1 MKQKLTLLLLA
12 LFTTVGAWAAVTDLP
27 EITTD
32 ANNPKLYVVKN
43 TRSNFYMAYR
53 GDAEQIRQ
61 SADISTATL
70 WYFTAGSGES
80 NETQKSVRFRNYFA
94 DGKAIYGEPSSLTTE
109 GYDVTIKKTDYSDAG
124 LAVQIQNVSWYYL
137 NDAGQTAITKYYH
150 DDPGSVF
157 VFIPLDDFLED
168 LRTQYSALVDGCET
182 LTALFSSSDCA
193 TAKTA
198 ITNATT
204 GLAVISAYE
213 SLIATANNKLI
224 TLKSFTGQKYIVM
237 SEGLTASD
245 SESSVIRVV
254 TKRDL
259 LALQNSE
266 NGYYVG
272 LSPTSQSE
280 QFKSSTTPEYFQMK
294 FNGSYS
300 GYACF
305 ASSNARTSARGTL
318 TMHQSG
324 NSIVTWGS
332 DAANSFFQPASKT
345 LADYKTTIKAKL
357 DVMSGWQPIYAADDI
372 ATAKT
377 NVDGAATLDAAQTI
391 YKNAV
396 LAANGKLLSIENYDN
411 AGKYMSIN
419 ATNVTNRDYP
429 TVIKLLVN
437 EDLTYSLQGYLN
449 FSNYYAEQLRNVN
462 DSPTISSTTAGKYR
476 LGKVTNGFIFYS
488 SQHNGCLHYS
498 NGNVVRWYDNSNAS
512 YWTVSDVDDAAYL
525 GSYYNAILPYQSNYG
540 QYGYYKSG
548 STTKDLF
555 DDAISACETIL
566 GDLEGQSSS
575 VSMGKTVAKG
585 IYDTGFTPVVPQA
598 GDFLRIK
605 ASDVNKT
612 TGYGLGASNLY
623 LTSSNCAS
631 QTDRAGFAEGATA
644 TDNTTIFYYNGT
656 NLTGFANGL
665 QAKMNGSNMMQIG
678 SVGNSP
684 TVVGFEEIYGTEDHA
699 YRIEFNNGG
708 RSLYTQ
714 RGGSEGSYY
723 YYTDAAG
730 ANATDPHYRYFLEKV
745 TTLPVTISAAGY
757 ATLYSPVALTIPTG
771 VTAYVATNNTT
782 YLSLTAI
789 DGGIIPANT
798 GVILAGSAGTYD
810 FEITTG
816 GSADSNAL
824 SGTVAAIARPSGS
837 YILATGKSGIGFYGD
852 GASTIPGFKAYLPEG
867 AGVKGF
873 IGFEFDDATGLN
885 SFTPALF
892 EGEGAIFNVAGQRLN
907 KMQKG
912 INIVNGKKVMVK

>member
-1 MKQKLTLLLLA
+1 MKKLLLLICA
-12 LFTTVGAWAAVTDLP
+12 LLGLGVSGAWAAVTDLP
-27 EITTD
+27 TLTSD
-32 ANNPKLYVVKN
+32 VNNPKLYVVKN
-43 TRSNFYMAYR
+43 TRSNLYMAYR
-53 GDAEQIRQ
+53 SDSEQIRQ

-124 LAVQIQNVSWYYL
+124 LAIQIQNASWYYL

-224 TLKSFTGQKYIVM
+224 SLKSYEGQKYIVM

-245 SESSVIRVV
+245 SESSVIKVV

-280 QFKSSTTPEYFQMK
+280 QFKTSTTPEYFQMK

-305 ASSNARTSARGTL
+305 ASSNARTSARGTF

-332 DAANSFFQPASKT
+332 NAANSFFQPASKT
-345 LADYKTTIKAKL
+345 LADYKTAIKAKL
-357 DVMSGWQPIYAADDI
+357 DAMSGWQPIYAADDI

-396 LAANGKLLSIENYDN
+396 LAADGKLLSIENYKN

-419 ATNVTNRDYP
+419 ATNVTNRNYP

-449 FSNYYAEQLRNVN
+449 FSNYYAEQLRNAN
-462 DSPTISSTTAGKYR
+462 DSPTNSSTTAGKYR

-488 SQHNGCLHYS
+488 SQYNGCLHYS
-498 NGNVVRWYDNSNAS
+498 NGNVVRWYDNSDAS

-555 DDAISACETIL
+555 DDAISASETIL

-575 VSMGKTVAKG
+575 VSMGKIVAKG
-585 IYDTGFTPVVPQA
+585 IYDTGFTPVVPVA

-605 ASDVNKT
+605 ASDTNKT
-612 TGYGLGASNLY
+612 AWSLSESNLY
-623 LTSSNCAS
+623 LTSSNS
-631 QTDRAGFAEGATA
+631 TSNTGRAAFVEGATA
-644 TDNTTIFYYNGT
+644 TDNTTIFYFDGT
-656 NLTGFANGL
+656 NLTGYANGL
-665 QAKMNGSNMMQIG
+665 QAISSSNFLKIG
-678 SVGNSP
+678 NAGNPP
-684 TVVGFEEIYGTEDHA
+684 TKVLFEEIYSTEDHA
-699 YRIEFNNGG
+699 YRIEFNNGD
-708 RSLYTQ
+708 RSLYTG
-714 RGGSEGSYY
+714 RSASAPYS

-730 ANATDPHYRYFLEKV
+730 GDQTAEHYRYLLEKV
-745 TTLPVTISAAGY
+745 TSLPVTITSAGFASF
-757 ATLYSPVALTIPTG
+757 YSPVALTVPAEL
-771 VTAYVATNNTT
+771 TAYVGTISGDKLVLTTTDVIPAGKGVILQGAEGTYNLTIGGSSDATSSIKGGYATVTT
-782 YLSLTAI
+782 ASI
-789 DGGIIPANT
+789 DGGVYTLTKDNENKPIFRQYEGT
-798 GVILAGSAGTYD
+798 TLAGFKGY
-810 FEITTG
+810 
-816 GSADSNAL
+816 L
-824 SGTVAAIARPSGS
+824 
-837 YILATGKSGIGFYGD
+837 LASE
-852 GASTIPGFKAYLPEG
+852 A
-867 AGVKGF
+867 AGVKSF
-873 IGFEFDDATGLN
+873 AIDFYTDAITALQAEKLKNDQRVFDLN
-885 SFTPALF
+885 GRRV
-892 EGEGAIFNVAGQRLN
+892 ERVKRGMYV
-907 KMQKG
+907 
-912 INIVNGKKVMVK
+912 VNGRKVLINK